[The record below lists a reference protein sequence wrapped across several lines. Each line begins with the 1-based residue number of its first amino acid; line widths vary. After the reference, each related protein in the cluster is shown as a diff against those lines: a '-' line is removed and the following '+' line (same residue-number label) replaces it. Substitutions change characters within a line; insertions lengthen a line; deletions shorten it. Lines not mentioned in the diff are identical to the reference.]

1 VFLWF
6 QSVFERLLFWSRSPT
21 SIFICLNWSLTFS
34 ALKRKMALNQPELR
48 FLRIFYR
55 RKTFFGCCGLF
66 SFSELNREAPSWKDT
81 PCDLACFG
89 NWTRILHIITE
100 FDLLVDESTMTNL
113 SFSWHTEQ
121 GATND
126 SAEFWSVETKNVE
139 VLQILPPFFSMYC
152 T

>member
-1 VFLWF
+1 MFLWF

-34 ALKRKMALNQPELR
+34 ALKRKMALSQPELP
-48 FLRIFYR
+48 FFTIFYR
-55 RKTFFGCCGLF
+55 RKSFFGCWLIF
-66 SFSELNREAPSWKDT
+66 FWELNREAPSWKDT
-81 PCDLACFG
+81 PCDLACL
-89 NWTRILHIITE
+89 NNNSIIIE